1 MNLLLA
7 GGKGSVL
14 LRVLLWCQ
22 ETSPSQRLLLLGWLG
37 QGQGSWLRMGAE
49 HRSWSCIP
57 PLGWTISTAGRG
69 HPLLLSVPS
78 PFNVH
83 LYRFHKTLS
92 HVSPAA
98 GGQALGGIKL
108 NESNRRTELKMS
120 LKLPK
125 PQVPLREILSH
136 CF

>member
-14 LRVLLWCQ
+14 LRMLLWCQ
-22 ETSPSQRLLLLGWLG
+22 ETSPSQRLLLLGWLS
-37 QGQGSWLRMGAE
+37 QGQGSWVRMGAE
-49 HRSWSCIP
+49 HRCWSCIP

-69 HPLLLSVPS
+69 HPLLLLVPS

-83 LYRFHKTLS
+83 LHRFHKKLS

-108 NESNRRTELKMS
+108 NESNRRPQDRAKNVLKA
-120 LKLPK
+120 
-125 PQVPLREILSH
+125 PQATGPTA
-136 CF
+136 